1 MTDSDTLK
9 NAELGETEQYEN
21 ELEWYGFNTVPDEL
35 SRRDLTNKLTDA
47 EAEIVTNEH
56 GNQDVV
62 VKVEGEVMKTVPR
75 RWESFPR
82 ETPTSRED
90 KQKST
95 IATVLSGLVATG
107 ISVAVVSQFNK
118 AMSNVTVNGE
128 PLNPV
133 PAWKLLG
140 VVLFVIALVAGGYT
154 LGAGLLKARRK
165 A

>member
-9 NAELGETEQYEN
+9 NAELGETEEYEN

-35 SRRDLTNKLTDA
+35 NRRDLTQKLTNA
-47 EAEIVTNEH
+47 EAEIVTNEY

-62 VKVEGEVMKTVPR
+62 VRVEGEVMKTLPR

-82 ETPTSRED
+82 ETPPSTENR
-90 KQKST
+90 QKNVL
-95 IATVLSGLVATG
+95 ATVLGGLVATG
-107 ISVAVVSQFNK
+107 ISVLVVSQFNK

-128 PLNPV
+128 PLRPV
-133 PAWKLLG
+133 PIWEFLS
-140 VVLFVIALVAGGYT
+140 VILFVFALVVGGYT
-154 LGAGLLKARRK
+154 LVGGLLKARRK